1 METIFLIG
9 ILIFSLSSLYFAFM
23 HRKSF
28 NTAALVSL
36 ITIASYIVML
46 EGSFASISADGET
59 VLYTRWLFY
68 ALSCS
73 LLMYEIGRSLKF
85 TAQEIATVVYLINIV
100 MITGALSAVFTG
112 GYMLALFAVSTA
124 AYAALVYR
132 ILKAKSKNLSFVLR
146 YVLLGWTAFPVVFI
160 LAPEGY
166 GLVSAT
172 VSVGAYL
179 VLDIF
184 TKIVFYIDGY
194 STKTLKS

>member
-1 METIFLIG
+1 
-9 ILIFSLSSLYFAFM
+9 
-23 HRKSF
+23 
-28 NTAALVSL
+28 
-36 ITIASYIVML
+36 ML